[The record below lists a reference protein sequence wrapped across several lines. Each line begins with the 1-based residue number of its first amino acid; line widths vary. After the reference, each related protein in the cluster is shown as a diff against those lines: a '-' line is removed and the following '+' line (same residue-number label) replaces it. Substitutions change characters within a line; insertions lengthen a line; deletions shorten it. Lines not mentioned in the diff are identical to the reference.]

1 VLGLNSLASR
11 GRRVKLP
18 HRATRRPG
26 NPDTGHVATKA
37 REAIRQSRRDR
48 INGSGGEGDDRNFLS
63 CLVGGKRSPLPIDF
77 GRNAGVNCQS
87 RDTSG
92 FRAIN
97 ARQKIHLREEHM
109 LGRALGGIAA
119 IAMSSWFSVAQAQDI
134 KLYAFSSGALTIGK
148 GILQNL
154 APVEPPIQIPVG
166 FFVIKHPKGNVL
178 FDTGNNDRIIKDPSY
193 WGASFT
199 ALKPVNTP
207 DVAIDTQL
215 GKIDLKP
222 DDIKYVVASHLHLD
236 HGGNVGKFPNST
248 IVVQKDEIQNAF
260 WPKAG
265 TGGPYMI
272 GDVLPLRAEN
282 KDYPNA
288 VKMLQLEGDLDLFGD
303 GTLMV
308 KRWVGHTPGSQMMTV
323 RLKNTGLI
331 ILTGDNVYFRENV
344 EKSLPPNIVLAY
356 NPSGILAAYEWIRHV
371 MATEKADFF
380 TAHDPDAF
388 KAMKKAPEFYD

>member
-1 VLGLNSLASR
+1 
-11 GRRVKLP
+11 
-18 HRATRRPG
+18 
-26 NPDTGHVATKA
+26 
-37 REAIRQSRRDR
+37 
-48 INGSGGEGDDRNFLS
+48 
-63 CLVGGKRSPLPIDF
+63 
-77 GRNAGVNCQS
+77 
-87 RDTSG
+87 
-92 FRAIN
+92 
-97 ARQKIHLREEHM
+97 
-109 LGRALGGIAA
+109 
-119 IAMSSWFSVAQAQDI
+119 
-134 KLYAFSSGALTIGK
+134 
-148 GILQNL
+148 
-154 APVEPPIQIPVG
+154 
-166 FFVIKHPKGNVL
+166 VL

-356 NPSGILAAYEWIRHV
+356 NPSGILAAYEWIRYV